1 MIKQTKKQ
9 TLKQFKEFYLNDF
22 KKSNPIEYKALKRD
36 KCMMRQ
42 IWADHVDALN
52 KEGILTYNQVYNW
65 TTPFN

>member
-9 TLKQFKEFYLNDF
+9 TLIQFQELFLNDF
-22 KKSNPIEYKALKRD
+22 KKSNPIEYKSLRKD

-42 IWADHVDALN
+42 IWADYVDSLN

-65 TTPFN
+65 SNPF

>member
-9 TLKQFKEFYLNDF
+9 TLKPFKEFYLNDF

-36 KCMMRQ
+36 KPMMLQ

-52 KEGILTYNQVYNW
+52 KEGILT
-65 TTPFN
+65 

>member
-36 KCMMRQ
+36 KPMMRQ

-52 KEGILTYNQVYNW
+52 KERILTYKQVYNW
-65 TTPFN
+65 TNPFQ

>member
-9 TLKQFKEFYLNDF
+9 TLKQFQEFFLNDF
-22 KKSNPIEYKALKRD
+22 KKSNPIEYKSLRKD

-42 IWADHVDALN
+42 IWADYVDALN

-65 TTPFN
+65 SNPF